1 MHPAERHI
9 ILLLRLLMAWTFLYS
24 ASHQVLVPN
33 FSVVGFMN
41 STKRFHGLFVL
52 FTPPT
57 LAPDC
62 QFPRRVGH
70 TLIGLSLLPQVA
82 PAVIVL
88 SGNCHSVGGVRCQ
101 AGW

>member
-62 QFPRRVGH
+62 QFPRRVGAYADRPIAAAPGVSGRH
-70 TLIGLSLLPQVA
+70 RSVRQLS
-82 PAVIVL
+82 
-88 SGNCHSVGGVRCQ
+88 
-101 AGW
+101 